1 MDQSSRGGGRHG
13 ARGSSI
19 VPTLIIVLGLA
30 VLSVAAINMAWRGT
44 LSAAHKS
51 HGDQLTACANAA
63 AQRVLAEY
71 ALAGANVGSITAT
84 GIPGGPTLGLG
95 HFDAGMTVNIAGS
108 LTELGTAAG
117 GQTQTDFDTTNT
129 ITKGR
134 GGGKPYSLVAHCTD
148 PQGRQYEVEL
158 FLRLGLM

>member
-1 MDQSSRGGGRHG
+1 MRQSSRRGGRHR
-13 ARGSSI
+13 AHGSSI
-19 VPTLIIVLGLA
+19 VPTLIIVLGLT
-30 VLSVAAINMAWRGT
+30 VLSLAALNLASRGT
-44 LSAAHKS
+44 ISAAHKA

-71 ALAGANVGSITAT
+71 ALAGANVGSITAA

-95 HFDAGMTVNIAGS
+95 HFDSGMTVNIVGN

-117 GQTQTDFDTTNT
+117 GQTPTDFDTTNT

-148 PQGRQYEVEL
+148 SQGRQFEVEL